1 MADHKIYSDEVLD
14 RKRLLGDKPADDFIR
29 VVFADPVKKIQLQK
43 WMNSANGEQATE
55 SLSAI
60 FPGFTFIDE
69 AQKLPAWADPKLME
83 EGSAFFTRYSEMIMS
98 LLGLLSLPY
107 CYTAAQGT
115 MVLYISEL
123 IRKQTTKR
131 LYDTAI
137 FVWDVMAP
145 DAFVPNGNAYHQI
158 LKVRIMH
165 AAVRYYTYQSRK
177 WDDAWGVPINQ
188 EDMAGTNLSFSLIVL
203 RGLRLLG
210 FNTSESDQEAFLH
223 TWAVIG
229 YLTGLD
235 EDLISENQKMGD
247 ELDATIKRRQFCA
260 SPHGKEL
267 TESLIAHILAV
278 NKSKATDNDIL
289 GLMRHLL
296 GTEISDLLAIKK
308 VKLPL
313 YKLTLIRTFNLFKS
327 FIPQRNVDQKFQNAY
342 TTFKKQ
348 SLEIMESM

>member
-1 MADHKIYSDEVLD
+1 
-14 RKRLLGDKPADDFIR
+14 
-29 VVFADPVKKIQLQK
+29 
-43 WMNSANGEQATE
+43 
-55 SLSAI
+55 
-60 FPGFTFIDE
+60 
-69 AQKLPAWADPKLME
+69 
-83 EGSAFFTRYSEMIMS
+83 
-98 LLGLLSLPY
+98 
-107 CYTAAQGT
+107 
-115 MVLYISEL
+115 
-123 IRKQTTKR
+123 
-131 LYDTAI
+131 
-137 FVWDVMAP
+137 
-145 DAFVPNGNAYHQI
+145 
-158 LKVRIMH
+158 MH
-165 AAVRYYTYQSRK
+165 ASVRYYTYQSRK
-177 WDDAWGVPINQ
+177 WHDDWGVPINQ

-235 EDLISENQKMGD
+235 EDLISENQKIGD
-247 ELDATIKRRQFCA
+247 ELDDTIKRRQFCA
-260 SPHGKEL
+260 SPHGQEL

-278 NKSKATDNDIL
+278 NKSKATDDDIL
-289 GLMRHLL
+289 GLMRYLL
-296 GTEISDLLAIKK
+296 GTEISDLLAIKN

>member
-1 MADHKIYSDEVLD
+1 MADTKIYSDEFLD
-14 RKRLLGDKPADDFIR
+14 RKRLSGDKPADDFIKYI
-29 VVFADPVKKIQLQK
+29 FADPVKKVQLQK
-43 WMNSANGEQATE
+43 WMNLTSGEKAPD
-55 SLSAI
+55 SLSTI
-60 FPGFTFIDE
+60 FPGFKFIDE
-69 AQKLPAWADPKLME
+69 AQQLPSWADPRLMKQ
-83 EGSAFFTRYSEMIMS
+83 GSAFFTRHSEIIMS

-145 DAFVPNGNAYHQI
+145 DAFDPNGNAYRQI

-177 WDDAWGVPINQ
+177 WHDDWGVPINQ

-235 EDLISENQKMGD
+235 EDLISENQKIGD
-247 ELDATIKRRQFCA
+247 ELDDTIKRRQFCA
-260 SPHGKEL
+260 SPHGQEL

-278 NKSKATDNDIL
+278 NKSKATDDDIL
-289 GLMRHLL
+289 GLMRYLL
-296 GTEISDLLAIKK
+296 GTEISDLLAIKI